1 MERGKRRASA
11 KSPQRRP
18 KATTWD
24 VVGNVAA
31 ATKIDPKWERHY
43 RILMDL
49 RQHLG
54 REKEQ
59 LKQDAIEERTAPRQ
73 ELADVA
79 TNTYDRDWALGMLSA
94 DQNALYEI
102 EEALNRIRTGT
113 YGICELT
120 GRPIPAARLNA
131 IPWTRFT
138 AEAEREL
145 EQRGELAQARPKL
158 GERER
163 VPKERQAEGYG
174 EETE

>member
-1 MERGKRRASA
+1 MERGKRRATA
-11 KSPQRRP
+11 KSPKRRP
-18 KATTWD
+18 KATTRD

-31 ATKIDPKWERHY
+31 ATKIAPKWERHY

-54 REKEQ
+54 REKQ
-59 LKQDAIEERTAPRQ
+59 HLKQDALEEYTGPRREQ
-73 ELADVA
+73 ADVA

-120 GRPIPAARLNA
+120 GRPIPAERLNA

-138 AEAEREL
+138 AAAEREL
-145 EQRGELAQARPKL
+145 ERRGELAQAKPRL

-163 VPKERQAEGYG
+163 VPKERSSESYG